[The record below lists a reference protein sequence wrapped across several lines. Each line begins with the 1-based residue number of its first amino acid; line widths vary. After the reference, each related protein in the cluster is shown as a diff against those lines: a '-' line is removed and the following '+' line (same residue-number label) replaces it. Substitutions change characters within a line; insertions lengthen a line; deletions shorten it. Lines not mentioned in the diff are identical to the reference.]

1 MLMPDLELTRR
12 IELHDAW
19 SSAAQAEK
27 QAQLYPETGAAIL
40 SLSSGCAVYCGQN
53 SPFLSGVYGWGLNGP
68 VSAVELAAV
77 QAFFRSRGLPVRIHV
92 SPLANRG
99 FAHPPGRTR
108 LHAGEF
114 MNVYARQLGPLGDAP
129 ATAPGVTIR
138 VATEEE
144 TRLWFTREGAG
155 GDWAEPDGISFMT
168 IRCTLKAGTRL
179 FVAWVDGEPVG
190 AGALEVHKGVAALM
204 AASTLPA
211 FRNQGIHAAL
221 LHARLSAAREEG
233 CEFAM
238 VHTRPGAA
246 SQRNVLRTGF
256 ALMYTIATLASSTT
270 GTSPHSTG

>member
-12 IELHDAW
+12 MELHEAW
-19 SSAAQAEK
+19 GSAAHTEM
-27 QAQLYPETGAAIL
+27 QAQLYPETGASVL
-40 SLSSGCAVYCGQN
+40 PLSSGCAVYCGQN
-53 SPFLSGVYGWGLNGP
+53 SPMNGVYGWGLAGP
-68 VSAVELAAV
+68 VPPVELAAV
-77 QAFFRSRGLPVRIHV
+77 QAFFRSHGLPVHINV
-92 SPLANRG
+92 SPLANTASLALLAEHG
-99 FAHPPGRTR
+99 YTPAD
-108 LHAGEF
+108 F

-129 ATAPGVTIR
+129 VTAPGVTIR
-138 VATEEE
+138 VAIEAE

-168 IRCTLKAGTRL
+168 IRCTLKTGARL

-190 AGALEVHKGVAALM
+190 AGALEVHEGVAALM

-221 LHARLSAAREEG
+221 LHARLSAAREAG
-233 CEFAM
+233 CDLAM

-256 ALMYTIATLASSTT
+256 ALMYTTVTL
-270 GTSPHSTG
+270 TSPHPAS

>member
-1 MLMPDLELTRR
+1 MASPASLTLLG
-12 IELHDAW
+12 EHGYA
-19 SSAAQAEK
+19 
-27 QAQLYPETGAAIL
+27 
-40 SLSSGCAVYCGQN
+40 
-53 SPFLSGVYGWGLNGP
+53 
-68 VSAVELAAV
+68 LA
-77 QAFFRSRGLPVRIHV
+77 
-92 SPLANRG
+92 
-99 FAHPPGRTR
+99 
-108 LHAGEF
+108 EF
-114 MNVYARQLGPLGDAP
+114 MNVYARELGPLGDAP
-129 ATAPGVTIR
+129 PTAPGVTLR

-190 AGALEVHKGVAALM
+190 AGALEVHEGVAALM

-221 LHARLSAAREEG
+221 LHARLSAAQEAG
-233 CEFAM
+233 CDFAI

-256 ALMYTIATLASSTT
+256 ALMYTTATL
-270 GTSPHSTG
+270 TSQPHAE

>member
-12 IELHDAW
+12 LELHEAW
-19 SSAAQAEK
+19 SSAAHAET
-27 QAQLYPETGAAIL
+27 QAQLYPETGAAVL
-40 SLSSGCAVYCGQN
+40 PLNSGCAVYCGKN
-53 SPFLSGVYGWGLNGP
+53 SQLNGVYGWGLAGP
-68 VSAVELAAV
+68 VLAVELAAV
-77 QAFFRSRGLPVRIHV
+77 QAFFRSRGLPVHV
-92 SPLANRG
+92 NISPLANEASLALLG
-99 FAHPPGRTR
+99 EHGYTVA
-108 LHAGEF
+108 EF
-114 MNVYARQLGPLGDAP
+114 MNVYARPLGPLGDGP

-144 TRLWFTREGAG
+144 ARLWFTREGAG

-168 IRCTLKAGTRL
+168 IRCTLKAGARL
-179 FVAWVDGEPVG
+179 FVAWVNGEPVG
-190 AGALEVHKGVAALM
+190 AGALEVHDRVAALM

-221 LHARLSAAREEG
+221 LHARLSAALEAG

-256 ALMYTIATLASSTT
+256 ALMYTAATLAPSA
-270 GTSPHSTG
+270 